1 MEDAL
6 NLSDAAASAKGT
18 ERFHKGF
25 FCMKGDWERRKKME
39 SGSDF
44 KKAGG
49 NGTERR
55 NGAEK
60 G

>member
-1 MEDAL
+1 M

-18 ERFHKGF
+18 ERCHKGF